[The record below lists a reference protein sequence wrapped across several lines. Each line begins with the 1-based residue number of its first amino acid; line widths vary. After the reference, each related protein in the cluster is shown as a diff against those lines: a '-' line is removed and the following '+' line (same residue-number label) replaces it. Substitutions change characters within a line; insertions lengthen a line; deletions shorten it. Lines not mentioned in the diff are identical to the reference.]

1 EALASS
7 IPLITYLWRLE
18 STRTRQRVGG
28 ESETAAKET
37 RRGLR
42 RCSRRP
48 SKPSPAEMDVNHM
61 MRSQRIN
68 PDSLADGGVSGAS
81 RNPAAPAPAPKPSK
95 DERAPDVVVDTS
107 RLAPYFP
114 RTSLENRPASS
125 SAALLSHYRYNVAM
139 DTSHS
144 QGPDLGGGGG
154 GGIALSDCPLPLQWW
169 GHGKRSRS
177 RRETPVPEPE
187 LTRAEV
193 RRQKSLNYRSR
204 RAAKAKARAAMAPP
218 GARGPNLS
226 ASPSPPPRA
235 GTLWLHG
242 YPGIN
247 SDSLPLADGGGGSM
261 ILRPV
266 SPTPDPT
273 QSKLERTPLVVADTS
288 CLTPYFGRTTLEN
301 HMTRGRPAS
310 SSAALVSHHIY
321 NIGMHT
327 YQGPNVGGGLSSDIV
342 RTSLEQHKLW
352 GHAPY
357 PPQPAYSPIAPV
369 SHHLLNNAMHT
380 SQGSNVTG
388 GGGNTI
394 ASPNAHVP
402 LQWGQRKRPRS
413 RREAPART
421 PAPKP
426 ELTPA
431 KAHVKPMVSSG
442 ACEPNLIT
450 YLSLPPPALTLSLRS
465 SAAELHNTVGEQ
477 QPTLK
482 EEKVMP
488 PPSALGPIFSTVSPH
503 AATLSHHRCSLL
515 VVVLVTAT
523 MMQIMS
529 GPSLIGCGYDKRGR
543 LSLLEGVVAEEVDLV
558 LGVFSQPVMFRP
570 EMHLFSTPLD
580 N

>member
-1 EALASS
+1 
-7 IPLITYLWRLE
+7 
-18 STRTRQRVGG
+18 
-28 ESETAAKET
+28 
-37 RRGLR
+37 
-42 RCSRRP
+42 
-48 SKPSPAEMDVNHM
+48 MDVNRM
-61 MRSQRIN
+61 IRSQRIN
-68 PDSLADGGVSGAS
+68 PDSLADGGSSGAS
-81 RNPAAPAPAPKPSK
+81 RNPAAPAPAPAPKPSK

-125 SAALLSHYRYNVAM
+125 SAALPRNYRYNVAM
-139 DTSHS
+139 GTSHS
-144 QGPDLGGGGG
+144 QGPNVVMGSGGGS
-154 GGIALSDCPLPLQWW
+154 GIALSDCPLPLQWW

-177 RRETPVPEPE
+177 RREAPVPEPE

-193 RRQKSLNYRSR
+193 RRQKSLKYRRR
-204 RAAKAKARAAMAPP
+204 RAAKAQAQARAAMPPP
-218 GARGPNLS
+218 GSPGPILS
-226 ASPSPPPRA
+226 AALSPPPRP

-242 YPGIN
+242 YPRIN
-247 SDSLPLADGGGGSM
+247 SDSLPLADGSGGSV

-266 SPTPDPT
+266 APTPGPT
-273 QSKLERTPLVVADTS
+273 QSNVERTPLVVTDTS
-288 CLTPYFGRTTLEN
+288 CLTPYFGHTTQES
-301 HMTRGRPAS
+301 HMTRGRPTS
-310 SSAALVSHHIY
+310 SSAALVSHHTY

-327 YQGPNVGGGLSSDIV
+327 YQGPNVGGGSSSDIV

-357 PPQPAYSPIAPV
+357 LPQPAYSPIAPV
-369 SHHLLNNAMHT
+369 GHHLLNNAMHT

-388 GGGNTI
+388 SGGNTI

-413 RREAPART
+413 RREAPAPT

-442 ACEPNLIT
+442 AREPNLIT
-450 YLSLPPPALTLSLRS
+450 DLSLPPRALTLSLRC
-465 SAAELHNTVGEQ
+465 SAEELHYTVGEQ

-482 EEKVMP
+482 DEKVMP
-488 PPSALGPIFSTVSPH
+488 PPRALGPILSTISPH
-503 AATLSHHRCSLL
+503 AATLWHHRCCLL
-515 VVVLVTAT
+515 VVVLVSAT
-523 MMQIMS
+523 MTQILY
-529 GPSLIGCGYDKRGR
+529 GPSLTGCGDDKRGR
-543 LSLLEGVVAEEVDLV
+543 LSLLEGIAAEEVDLV
-558 LGVFSQPVMFRP
+558 LGLFSQPVMFRP